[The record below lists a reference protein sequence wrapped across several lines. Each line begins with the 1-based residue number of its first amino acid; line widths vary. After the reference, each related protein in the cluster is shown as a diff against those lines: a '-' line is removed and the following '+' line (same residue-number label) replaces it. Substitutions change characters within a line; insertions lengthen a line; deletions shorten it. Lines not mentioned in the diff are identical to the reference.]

1 MGESIADD
9 DRRISR
15 RGGDNVC
22 VVVVKVKNMGRGG
35 LVALVINPEVNSLA
49 PHSERRVRLL
59 PWAHGSALSSSSS
72 CSDPGSALVQGVVER
87 RIQEWSGAS
96 QLQTKLVVSEK
107 ACRTSSAYGIIVRGS
122 LVTGRQ
128 ERSRKRGSD
137 RTCVAR
143 SPGFHHESRQPA
155 PISHPCRRRAQSP
168 ASAAS
173 RICSEIKARMIT

>member
-1 MGESIADD
+1 MAAASSRLCVG
-9 DRRISR
+9 R
-15 RGGDNVC
+15 RGFPVC
-22 VVVVKVKNMGRGG
+22 LREGSDSYRGRMA
-35 LVALVINPEVNSLA
+35 V
-49 PHSERRVRLL
+49 HSQVQVRVPIR
-59 PWAHGSALSSSSS
+59 
-72 CSDPGSALVQGVVER
+72 GSALVQGVVER

-107 ACRTSSAYGIIVRGS
+107 ACRTSSAYGILVRGS